1 MVYTP
6 AAQQLGDGVNNQPG
20 GKLETAMTMVRNL
33 AVVVLSVACLAAGE
47 EPVGKPAVVP
57 DAEIL
62 EELKSAPKDNRDRV
76 QRIRELYLQAGAAED
91 DVRLQEVKFGDR
103 DDATQHNVIAT
114 KRGESDSVI
123 VVGGHLDKVPPGDGI
138 IDDWSGA
145 CLATNLY
152 QTLLP
157 VKTHHTFVFIGF
169 AHEEHGLVGSR
180 AYVASLSD
188 DEQKRIKAMI
198 NLEVLGVEDPFIW
211 TNGSTDSLELIA
223 HRVAREHKLPL
234 RDHVI
239 VGVGADSMSFGKVG
253 IPNITFDGLPLD
265 KIRLIHSDQDT
276 YANINP
282 DAYLN
287 AYRFT
292 SRYLVT
298 LDRDLAA
305 RPDLLTE
312 LDPKTAAKRVDEY
325 VDAEMKR
332 RHIPGCSVAVV
343 RGGEVLVA
351 KGYGMA
357 NLELSVAATADSVYQ
372 IGSITKQFTA
382 TAIMILAEQGKLAID
397 DPISKYV
404 ADAPEAW
411 GSVTVRHLL
420 NHTSG
425 IKSYTSVPEVMRQSR
440 LDRSRDEILK
450 AVRDL
455 PLEFQPGEKW
465 NYNNTGYYLLGTIIE
480 KIAGQ
485 SYSDFLQ
492 EHIFGPLGMSATRV
506 NDMREIVPNRATG
519 YAWTGSRHRNGDY
532 TSMTWPYSAGAI
544 VSTVKDLAKWDAA
557 LYSEKVLPQSVL
569 AEMWTPTKLADGKEK
584 DYGFGWGVGGH
595 RGHRLIGH
603 GGGIPGFATDIARF
617 VDDRLTVI
625 VLANLENSNPGSMA
639 RTIAG
644 FYVPDLAVA
653 DRPIK
658 DKDPKT
664 TEFFQKVL
672 ATTADGTIDP
682 ELFTPEMR
690 KEVFPDRMKQAAGFL
705 KQLGSPKSFTLIEH
719 TQDGGRRSYRYKV
732 AFGTTTLILSG
743 TLIENGKIAGLL
755 LMPE

>member
-1 MVYTP
+1 MIY
-6 AAQQLGDGVNNQPG
+6 ARSIL
-20 GKLETAMTMVRNL
+20 
-33 AVVVLSVACLAAGE
+33 VVVLSFCCLAASDDRGTR
-47 EPVGKPAVVP
+47 PAVVP
-57 DAEIL
+57 DHEIL
-62 EELKSAPKDNRDRV
+62 EELKSAPKENRDRV
-76 QRIRELYLQAGAAED
+76 QRIRELYVQAGAAED
-91 DVRLQEVKFGDR
+91 EVRLQEVKLGNR
-103 DDATQHNVIAT
+103 DETLQHNVIAT
-114 KRGESDSVI
+114 KRGETDSVI

-180 AYVASLSD
+180 AYVESLSE
-188 DEQKRIKAMI
+188 DERKRIKAMI
-198 NLEVLGVEDPFIW
+198 NLEVLGVDDPFIW
-211 TNGSTDSLELIA
+211 SNGSTDSLEVVA

-282 DAYLN
+282 EAYLN

-292 SRYLVT
+292 SRFLVT

-312 LDPKTAAKRVDEY
+312 PDPKAAAKRVDEY
-325 VDAEMKR
+325 VEAEMKR
-332 RHIPGCSVAVV
+332 RHIPGLSVAVA
-343 RGGEVLVA
+343 RNGELLVA
-351 KGYGMA
+351 KGFGMA

-382 TAIMILAEQGKLAID
+382 TAVMMLVAEGKLAID
-397 DPISKYV
+397 DPVSKYV
-404 ADAPEAW
+404 GDAPDTW
-411 GSVTVRHLL
+411 SGVTVRHLL

-425 IKSYTSVPEVMRQSR
+425 IKSYTSIPTVMRESR

-450 AVRDL
+450 TVRDL

-465 NYNNTGYYLLGTIIE
+465 NYNNTGYFLLGTIIE
-480 KIAGQ
+480 KVAGQ
-485 SYSDFLQ
+485 SYSEFLQ
-492 EHIFGPLGMSATRV
+492 ERIFKPLGMSATRV
-506 NDMREIVPNRATG
+506 NDMREIIPNRATG
-519 YAWTGSRHRNGDY
+519 YAWTGGGQRNGDY

-557 LYSEKVLPQSVL
+557 LYSQKVLPQSVL
-569 AEMWTPTKLADGKEK
+569 AQMWTPTKLADDKEK
-584 DYGFGWGVGGH
+584 DYGFGWGVGSH
-595 RGHRLIGH
+595 RGHRLITH
-603 GGGIPGFATDIARF
+603 GGGIAGFATDISRF

-625 VLANLENSNPGSMA
+625 VLTNLEGSNPGAMA

-653 DRPIK
+653 DKPIE
-658 DKDPKT
+658 DNDPKT
-664 TEFFQKVL
+664 TELFRKVL
-672 ATTADGTIDP
+672 AATTDGTIDP
-682 ELFTPEMR
+682 ERFTPEMR
-690 KEVFPDRMKQAAGFL
+690 KEVFPDRMKQASVFL
-705 KQLGSPKSFTLIEH
+705 KQLGPPKSFTLIERK
-719 TQDGGRRSYRYKV
+719 QDGGQRSYRYKV
-732 AFGTTTLILSG
+732 AFGETTLILSG
-743 TLIENGKIAGLL
+743 TLTEADKISGLL
-755 LMPE
+755 LTPE